1 MSEVQT
7 QDRDRSGGKVLTDL
21 RDAVRAYVHDL
32 AARKQRA
39 ENTVEA
45 YERDLNQ
52 AVARLGEFLHR
63 NPELPDWTYENLR
76 DVVYGWAADKLS
88 QATLQRKRAVLS
100 DFSKHLK
107 RLGLIERNPVALL
120 DPPRLKKPLPVVLPE
135 TRLGAKLDEMSRLNW
150 PEVRDLALCELL
162 YGAGLRIS
170 EALSLIETDID
181 MIKRT
186 ARVTGKGSKTRVVP
200 LSLAALE
207 CLLDYLKAREREFP
221 AAAKT
226 PLWLSNQG
234 KPLTRFRAAQIVKKS
249 LGYLHNDVSP
259 HKLRHSYASHLLDRG
274 ADLRAVQELLGHE
287 SIATTERYT
296 HVSWSRLR
304 EAYKQAHPH
313 AELAAVVSEEEEN
326 ALKPTGKKS

>member
-1 MSEVQT
+1 MQT
-7 QDRDRSGGKVLTDL
+7 QDRDRSGSEALTDL
-21 RDAVRAYVHDL
+21 LSAALAYVQDL
-32 AARKQRA
+32 AARKHRA
-39 ENTVEA
+39 RNTVEA

-52 AVARLGEFLHR
+52 AVARLGELLKR
-63 NPELPDWTYENLR
+63 KPELRDWTFENLR
-76 DVVYGWAADKLS
+76 DVVYAWAAEKLS

-107 RLGLIERNPVALL
+107 RFGLIERNPVSLL

-135 TRLGAKLDEMSRLNW
+135 TRLGGRLDEMSRLNW

-170 EALSLIETDID
+170 EALALTESDID
-181 MIKRT
+181 KVKRT
-186 ARVTGKGSKTRVVP
+186 ARVTGKGGKTRMVP
-200 LSLAALE
+200 LSLGALE
-207 CLLDYLKAREREFP
+207 SLQDYLKAREREFP
-221 AAAKT
+221 SAGHCV
-226 PLWLSNQG
+226 LWLSDRG
-234 KPLTRFRAAQIVKKS
+234 RPLTRFRAAQIVKQN

-274 ADLRAVQELLGHE
+274 AELRAVQELLGHE

-304 EAYKQAHPH
+304 VAYKQAHPH
-313 AELAAVVSEEEEN
+313 AELSEAVSEEQEN
-326 ALKPTGKKS
+326 AQKPTGKKS